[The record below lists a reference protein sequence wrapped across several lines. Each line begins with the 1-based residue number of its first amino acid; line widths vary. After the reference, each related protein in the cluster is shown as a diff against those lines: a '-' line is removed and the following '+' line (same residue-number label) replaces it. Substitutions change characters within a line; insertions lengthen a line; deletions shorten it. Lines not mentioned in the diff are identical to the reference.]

1 MVEEMKQFL
10 IIFLIIG
17 INSAQNFV
25 VEKISGNVLV
35 QKGFSESWE
44 AVKVGDQLSKDD
56 LLQTAEKS
64 LVQLNNSGSRFLLKS
79 NSALG
84 LSYIKE
90 VSINELL
97 LALAMEEIRKI
108 PKDGKK
114 NDSRNTAVYG
124 KEQEQASNLDIK
136 KSTLGQKRLNGARQ
150 LAKEG
155 FEESAIIA
163 SKETYRKYPE
173 TRKDINNRLYFI
185 DLLIQLNLLEE
196 ANSELYS
203 INELKLTDNET
214 ALIQNKID
222 LIKEKLSVN

>member
-1 MVEEMKQFL
+1 MVKEMKKFL

-17 INSAQNFV
+17 INAAQDFA

-44 AVKVGDQLSKDD
+44 DVKIGDKLSKDD
-56 LLQTAEKS
+56 LLQTEEKS
-64 LVQLNNSGSRFLLKS
+64 FIQLNNSGSRFLLKS

-84 LSYIKE
+84 LNHIKE

-114 NDSRNTAVYG
+114 NESRNTAVYG
-124 KEQEQASNLDIK
+124 EEHKLVSTLEIK
-136 KSTLGQKRLNGARQ
+136 KSTLGQKRLKGAKQ
-150 LAKEG
+150 LAEEG

-163 SKETYRKYPE
+163 AKETYRKYPD
-173 TRKDINNRLYFI
+173 TRKDINNRLYFV
-185 DLLIQLNLLEE
+185 DLLIQLELLEE

-203 INELKLTDNET
+203 LKEFAEDDNLILVDKKINEV
-214 ALIQNKID
+214 
-222 LIKEKLSVN
+222 KEKLTVN